1 MSLITIPE
9 WISNNSEGVV
19 LKLQIQPKASH
30 TKIVGTIGDR
40 LKIRIAALP
49 IDGAANKELIYF
61 LKKKLKIK
69 SIQLLH
75 GEKTKFKDV
84 ICNNITIEEV
94 LIMLKM
100 DLIS

>member
-9 WISNNSEGVV
+9 WILHNSEGVV
-19 LKLQIQPKASH
+19 LKLQIQPKTSY

-40 LKIRIAALP
+40 LKIRIAAP
-49 IDGAANKELIYF
+49 PVDGAANKELICF

-69 SIQLLH
+69 NIQLLR

-84 ICNNITIEEV
+84 ICRNITTEEV
-94 LIMLKM
+94 LIMLKS
-100 DLIS
+100 D